1 MDEDNDNGLV
11 GWIIGIA
18 VTVALT
24 VVVAVGA
31 VALTA
36 DKPAAPAPAASAPAA
51 PALAVVAPVPAPT
64 VAPAAALEP
73 ARVFFESGKTDLPAD
88 GAAALQPV
96 IDAARARAD
105 AKLAVSG
112 FHDKTGNLELNAEL
126 AKKRAFAVR
135 DALIAAGISETRI
148 ELRKPQDMEGGN
160 DAREARRVEV
170 SVE

>member
-11 GWIIGIA
+11 GWILGIA

-24 VVVAVGA
+24 VALTVGVVAV
-31 VALTA
+31 TA
-36 DKPAAPAPAASAPAA
+36 DKPAPAAPAAAAPAPVVAAAAPPAAAPAPAP
-51 PALAVVAPVPAPT
+51 
-64 VAPAAALEP
+64 ALEP
-73 ARVFFESGKTDLPAD
+73 ARIFFDSGKADLPAD
-88 GAAALQPV
+88 AVAALQPV
-96 IDAARARAD
+96 IDAARARAE

-112 FHDKTGNLELNAEL
+112 FHDKSGNLELNAEL
-126 AKKRAFAVR
+126 AKQRAFAVR
-135 DALIAAGISETRI
+135 DALIAAGIAETRI